1 MMKMLTLFGKD
12 IKELKFNELKR
23 ERKCQKRLLS
33 HMKKFIHEE
42 ERAYARHQSQIRE
55 DKIKF
60 YKIYQEHLQVLVDEI
75 DYYLDRRAEPVS
87 NYSTVKSKR
96 ASVKQTRQRQG
107 ESELR
112 AGCNLIG
119 RDISTKM
126 DSVRCGIVNASC

>member
-42 ERAYARHQSQIRE
+42 EKAYARHQSQIRE

-60 YKIYQEHLQVLVDEI
+60 YK
-75 DYYLDRRAEPVS
+75 
-87 NYSTVKSKR
+87 
-96 ASVKQTRQRQG
+96 
-107 ESELR
+107 R
-112 AGCNLIG
+112 AGGNLIG